1 MAICK
6 EATTRTFGTQT
17 NSPASASPSIVGTL
31 GCLQRILRASG
42 RPLTPALA
50 RKALRATGS
59 PQQDAPG
66 RPRTQRIGNRP
77 DLLAL
82 VKAAGIAVVRV
93 AVPTK
98 ATPKKITAK
107 TKKIAA
113 KINKTAVRKTKPA
126 HARA

>member
-1 MAICK
+1 M
-6 EATTRTFGTQT
+6 
-17 NSPASASPSIVGTL
+17 
-31 GCLQRILRASG
+31 LRASG
-42 RPLTPALA
+42 RAPLTTALA